1 MGSYI
6 DNINSLAD
14 APSTE
19 EGQGLI
25 NYSIEKNNNGS
36 FTITTNGTSVTST
49 VAPNTN
55 LNLNA
60 GQIST
65 SQINSSTNQQFNNVK
80 IYLNENL
87 YGPISLAGSPSDS
100 ARNKTLDGESLY
112 ISSDLL
118 CEGPIEG
125 LVDPD
130 GSTLNYLSLS
140 SNIPDSSSSLA
151 YGMYYNDTPIRDKK
165 TNFLNFSAANFL
177 VSYGQEVDNLNS
189 TPSAVYNYGSRVYDL
204 DTDPG
209 ITEFK
214 LYQFDEALFTDSPS
228 NALQQ
233 KLINARNISRNFS
246 HYVKNKYVTNATV
259 NIKVDNCFYIGGEG
273 STYSNHLRFVVCV
286 TDLSIRSRVYYFFQ
300 GYFVVKG
307 SPALIPIEIQF
318 GKKIDLKSN
327 NPEYIIN
334 VYSVEKRLSASDEKT
349 NNFAK
354 EFYVDSVVER
364 VGYRFSYPYSAMC
377 ENKIS
382 SKHFSSVPVRSF
394 DCKLLK
400 IKVPENYDSD
410 IREYIGDWNGN
421 FSKTLKWTDNPAWIF
436 YDLCL
441 NSRYGLAKTY
451 MTENDLNKWEMLKIS
466 KFCDELV
473 ITNAATKYSANDF
486 TYNNNLKIDE
496 KNYNTITF
504 EWSKSINELR
514 DAYPEN
520 GILFLYD
527 IKNESKESININFK
541 KIILSATLDGTT
553 ATLKLCNDFGMRRF
567 IESDSSGEFYKNLQL
582 YISGNPAL
590 LNTEEKAKFYALSY
604 ISRSVTN
611 EYNSSNTSVAQKFTK
626 SKIFDSSLKIKS
638 GKCVASQQ
646 GYYDFLE
653 PRFSANIY
661 INENVEGL
669 KILSDLASIFRG
681 VFYFRNGLLNL
692 TTDVKK
698 PIVYLFTNSNVK
710 DGNFN
715 YTSANLET
723 SFSVAKVSYLDKT
736 DNFKDKIVNVE
747 DSSLIKKYGLIE
759 KEILGFGITSRYQ
772 AERIGKWFLATSKL
786 ESQTVSFT
794 TGIEATNIKIGDIV
808 RVADDLKFSKLAFG
822 RIVSLDFE
830 NNYIYIDREVDPT
843 VLGKKIKIFSI
854 VDDEPLETTLSIFKV
869 DNANLRLQIFSKSF
883 VSWNSVA
890 KILSSEDGSVVRA
903 DNDGLAGWT
912 RKGYT
917 KQSFVNNCQLSYKV
931 TYPSTYLACGL
942 SSVNNITIDQTD
954 IDFAFYISGGGLYA
968 IEKGTYTTASPFNF
982 NKTIDEKSVLKI
994 VFDGTKI
1001 IYFLNDVNLREI
1013 SRSVGNPLYG
1023 VIACNTPYAEVN
1035 SLIFT
1040 TYPDIDY
1047 GKFSNLRADANFSIY
1062 FDDSLESED
1071 LYRII
1076 TINESSAN
1084 EYNITAMRYSNE
1096 KFDYVDEDKYVE
1108 KNQNVKKQIVFT
1120 TDDYIK
1126 SALSDSL
1133 ISANNNIVLR
1143 NLSYAEAISTDFDYS
1158 FYIENEIFT
1167 SDFSQKKYEAVEIDF
1182 ITYFSYLNLN
1192 PYVYGLYCT
1201 IIKDGKIL
1209 KFKINKNEAAK
1220 ITVFLGEK
1228 RENLASQTAPSFD
1241 LDIYAFDS
1249 NMKLINV

>member
-1 MGSYI
+1 MRTFDI
-6 DNINSLAD
+6 KNLAD
-14 APSTE
+14 GPTTE
-19 EGQGLI
+19 EGQGLL
-25 NYSIEKNNNGS
+25 NSNGVS
-36 FTITTNGTSVTST
+36 ANST
-49 VAPNTN
+49 VATNTN
-55 LNLNA
+55 SNLNA
-60 GQIST
+60 SQSSASQTNTST
-65 SQINSSTNQQFNNVK
+65 DQQTSDVK
-80 IYLNENL
+80 IYLNKDL

-100 ARNKTLDGESLY
+100 SRNKTLDTESLY

-130 GSTLNYLSLS
+130 GSTLNYLSLD
-140 SNIPDSSSSLA
+140 SNVANASSSLA

-165 TNFLNFSAANFL
+165 TNFLNFSAANFF
-177 VSYGQEVDNLNS
+177 VSYGQEIDNLNS
-189 TPSAVYNYGSRVYDL
+189 TPSAVYSYNSRIYDL
-204 DTDPG
+204 DIDPG

-214 LYQFDEALFTDSPS
+214 LYQFDEALFTDSTLVP
-228 NALQQ
+228 LQQ

-246 HYVKNKYVTNATV
+246 HYVKNKYTTRATV
-259 NIKVDNCFYIGGEG
+259 NIKVDTCFYIGGDG
-273 STYSNHLRFVVCV
+273 STFSNHARFVVCV
-286 TDLSIRSRVYYFFQ
+286 TNLFTRTRVYYFFQ

-307 SPALIPIEIQF
+307 SPTLIPIEIEF
-318 GKKIDLKSN
+318 GKKNDLKSN

-334 VYSVEKRLSASDEKT
+334 IYSVEKRLSASDEKT

-354 EFYVDSVVER
+354 EFYVDSVIEK
-364 VGYRFSYPYSAMC
+364 VGYRFSYPYSVVC

-382 SKHFSSVPVRSF
+382 SKHFSNVPVRSF
-394 DCKLLK
+394 HSKLLK
-400 IKVPENYDSD
+400 KKVPENYDTD
-410 IREYIGDWNGN
+410 VHEYIGDWNGY

-451 MTENDLNKWEMLKIS
+451 ITENDLNKWEMLKIS

-473 ITNAATKYSANDF
+473 ITNSATKYNADNFSYDNK
-486 TYNNNLKIDE
+486 LKIDE
-496 KNYNTITF
+496 KNYNVITF
-504 EWSKSINELR
+504 TWSKSINELR

-527 IKNESKESININFK
+527 VVNESEENININYK
-541 KIILSATLDGTT
+541 KIILSVSLDGTT
-553 ATLKLCNDFGMRRF
+553 ARLKLCNDFGMRRF
-567 IESDSSGEFYKNLQL
+567 IESDSSGEFYKSLQV
-582 YISGNPAL
+582 YISGNPAI
-590 LNTEEKAKFYALSY
+590 LNTEEKIKFYALSY
-604 ISRSVTN
+604 INSSVTS
-611 EYNSSNTSVAQKFTK
+611 EYPSSNTSIAQKFTK
-626 SKIFDSSLKIKS
+626 SKIFDSTLKIKS
-638 GKCVASQQ
+638 GKCVARQQ
-646 GYYDFLE
+646 DYYDFLE

-669 KILSDLASIFRG
+669 KILSDLASVFRG

-698 PIVYLFTNSNVK
+698 PVVYLFTNSNVK
-710 DGNFN
+710 EGNFT

-723 SFSVAKVSYLDKT
+723 TFSVVKVSYLDKT
-736 DNFKDKIVNVE
+736 DNFKDKIINVE

-786 ESQTVSFT
+786 ESQTVSFS
-794 TGIEATNIKIGDIV
+794 TGIEVTNIKIGDIV

-822 RIVSLDFE
+822 RVVSLDFK
-830 NNYIYIDREVDPT
+830 NNYIYIDREVNPT

-854 VDDEPLETTLSIFKV
+854 VDDEPLETTLSVFAV
-869 DNANLRLQIFSKSF
+869 DNPNLRLQIFSKSF

-890 KILSSEDGSVVRA
+890 KILSSEDGSIVRG
-903 DNDGLAGWT
+903 DNTGSAGWT

-917 KQSFVNNCQLSYKV
+917 KQNFVDNCQIFYKV

-954 IDFAFYISGGGLYA
+954 IDYAFYISGGALYA
-968 IEKGTYTTASPFNF
+968 IEKGLYTTASPFNF

-1001 IYFLNDVNLREI
+1001 IYFLNDVNLREVT
-1013 SRSVGNPLYG
+1013 RSIGNSLYG

-1035 SLIFT
+1035 NLNFT

-1047 GKFSNLRADANFSIY
+1047 GGFSNLRADANFSIY
-1062 FDDSLESED
+1062 YDDSSESED

-1076 TINESSAN
+1076 TINETSAN

-1096 KFDYVDEDKYVE
+1096 KFDYVDEDKYIE
-1108 KNQNVKKQIVFT
+1108 KNQNTKKQIVFS

-1126 SALSDSL
+1126 SALSDFL
-1133 ISANNNIVLR
+1133 ISEGDNIILR
-1143 NLSYAEAISTDFDYS
+1143 NLSYAEVVSKDFDYS

-1167 SDFSQKKYEAVEIDF
+1167 SNFNQKKYEAAEINF
-1182 ITYFSYLNLN
+1182 IKYFSYLTLN

-1209 KFKINKNEAAK
+1209 KFKVNKNEAAK

-1228 RENLASQTAPSFD
+1228 RESLASQTALSFD
-1241 LDIYAFDS
+1241 IDVYAFDS

>member
-1 MGSYI
+1 MPTSDI
-6 DNINSLAD
+6 KNLAD
-14 APSTE
+14 GPTTE
-19 EGQGLI
+19 EGQGLL
-25 NYSIEKNNNGS
+25 NSNGVS
-36 FTITTNGTSVTST
+36 ANST
-49 VAPNTN
+49 VATNTSSN
-55 LNLNA
+55 LN
-60 GQIST
+60 T
-65 SQINSSTNQQFNNVK
+65 SQSSASQTNINTDQQTSDVK
-80 IYLNENL
+80 IYLNKDI
-87 YGPISLAGSPSDS
+87 YGPVSLAGSLSDS
-100 ARNKTLDGESLY
+100 SRNKTLDTESSY

-130 GSTLNYLSLS
+130 GSTLNYLSLD
-140 SNIPDSSSSLA
+140 SNVANASSSLS

-165 TNFLNFSAANFL
+165 TNFLNFSAANFF
-177 VSYGQEVDNLNS
+177 VSYGQEIDNLNS
-189 TPSAVYNYGSRVYDL
+189 TPSAVYSYGSRIYDL
-204 DTDPG
+204 DIDPG

-214 LYQFDEALFTDSPS
+214 LYQFDEALFTDSTLVP
-228 NALQQ
+228 LQQ
-233 KLINARNISRNFS
+233 KLINAKNISRNFS
-246 HYVKNKYVTNATV
+246 HYVKNKYTTRATV
-259 NIKVDNCFYIGGEG
+259 NIKIDTCFYIGGDG
-273 STYSNHLRFVVCV
+273 STFSNHARFVVCV
-286 TDLSIRSRVYYFFQ
+286 TNLFTRTRVYYFFQ

-307 SPALIPIEIQF
+307 SPTLIPIEIEF
-318 GKKIDLKSN
+318 GKKNDLKSN

-334 VYSVEKRLSASDEKT
+334 IYSVEKRLSASDEKT

-354 EFYVDSVVER
+354 EFYVDSVIEK
-364 VGYRFSYPYSAMC
+364 VGYRFSYPYSVVC

-400 IKVPENYDSD
+400 IKVPENYDAD
-410 IREYIGDWNGN
+410 VHEYIDDWNGN

-451 MTENDLNKWEMLKIS
+451 ITENDLNKWEMLKIS

-473 ITNAATKYSANDF
+473 ITNAATKYNADNFNYD
-486 TYNNNLKIDE
+486 NNLKIDE
-496 KNYNTITF
+496 KNYNVITF
-504 EWSKSINELR
+504 TWSKSINELR

-520 GILFLYD
+520 GVLFLYD
-527 IKNESKESININFK
+527 VLNQSKENININYK
-541 KIILSATLDGTT
+541 KIILSVNLDGTT
-553 ATLKLCNDFGMRRF
+553 ARLKLCNDFGMRRF
-567 IESDSSGEFYKNLQL
+567 IESDSSGEFYKNLQV
-582 YISGNPAL
+582 YISGNPAV
-590 LNTEEKAKFYALSY
+590 LNTEEKIKFYALSY
-604 ISRSVTN
+604 INSSVTS
-611 EYNSSNTSVAQKFTK
+611 EYPSSNTLIAQKFTK
-626 SKIFDSSLKIKS
+626 SKIFDSTLKIKS
-638 GKCVASQQ
+638 GKCVARQQ
-646 GYYDFLE
+646 DYYDFLE

-669 KILSDLASIFRG
+669 KILSDLASVFRG

-698 PIVYLFTNSNVK
+698 PVVYLFTNSNVK
-710 DGNFN
+710 EGNFT

-723 SFSVAKVSYLDKT
+723 SFSVVKVSYLDKI
-736 DNFKDKIVNVE
+736 DNFKDKIINVE

-786 ESQTVSFT
+786 ESQTVSFS
-794 TGIEATNIKIGDIV
+794 TGIEVTNIKIGDIV

-822 RIVSLDFE
+822 RVVSLDFK
-830 NNYIYIDREVDPT
+830 NNYIYIDREVSPT

-854 VDDEPLETTLSIFKV
+854 VDDEPLETTLSVFGV
-869 DNANLRLQIFSKSF
+869 DNPNLRLQVFSKSF

-890 KILSSEDGSVVRA
+890 KILSSEDGSIVRG
-903 DNDGLAGWT
+903 DNTGSASWT

-917 KQSFVNNCQLSYKV
+917 KQSFIDNCQIFYKV

-954 IDFAFYISGGGLYA
+954 IDYAFYISSGALYA
-968 IEKGTYTTASPFNF
+968 IEKGVYTTASPFNF

-1001 IYFLNDVNLREI
+1001 IYFLNDVNLREVT
-1013 SRSVGNPLYG
+1013 RSIGNSLYG

-1035 SLIFT
+1035 NLNFT

-1047 GKFSNLRADANFSIY
+1047 GRFSNLRADANFSIY
-1062 FDDSLESED
+1062 YDDSSESED

-1076 TINESSAN
+1076 TINETSAN

-1096 KFDYVDEDKYVE
+1096 KFDYVDEDKYIE
-1108 KNQNVKKQIVFT
+1108 KNQKTKKQIVFT

-1133 ISANNNIVLR
+1133 ISANDNIILR
-1143 NLSYAEAISTDFDYS
+1143 NLSYAETISTDFDYS

-1167 SDFSQKKYEAVEIDF
+1167 SDFSQKKYEAAQINF
-1182 ITYFSYLNLN
+1182 ITYFSYLTLN
-1192 PYVYGLYCT
+1192 PFVYGLYCT

-1209 KFKINKNEAAK
+1209 KFKVNKNEAAK

-1228 RENLASQTAPSFD
+1228 RESLASQTAPSFD
-1241 LDIYAFDS
+1241 IDVYAFDS

>member
-1 MGSYI
+1 MPTFDI
-6 DNINSLAD
+6 KNLAD
-14 APSTE
+14 GPTTE
-19 EGQGLI
+19 EGQGLL
-25 NYSIEKNNNGS
+25 NSNGVS
-36 FTITTNGTSVTST
+36 ANST
-49 VAPNTN
+49 VATNTN
-55 LNLNA
+55 SNLNA
-60 GQIST
+60 SQSSASQTNIST
-65 SQINSSTNQQFNNVK
+65 DQQTSDVK
-80 IYLNENL
+80 IYLNKDL

-100 ARNKTLDGESLY
+100 SRNKTLDTESLY

-130 GSTLNYLSLS
+130 GSTLNYLSLD
-140 SNIPDSSSSLA
+140 SNVANASSSLA

-165 TNFLNFSAANFL
+165 TNFLNFSAANFF
-177 VSYGQEVDNLNS
+177 VSYGQEIDNLNS
-189 TPSAVYNYGSRVYDL
+189 TPSAVYNYNSRIYDL
-204 DTDPG
+204 DIDPG

-214 LYQFDEALFTDSPS
+214 LYQFDEALFTDSTLVP
-228 NALQQ
+228 LQQ

-246 HYVKNKYVTNATV
+246 HYVKNKYTTRATV
-259 NIKVDNCFYIGGEG
+259 NIKVDTCFYIGGDG
-273 STYSNHLRFVVCV
+273 STFSNHARFVVCV
-286 TDLSIRSRVYYFFQ
+286 TNLFTRTRVYYFFQ

-307 SPALIPIEIQF
+307 SPTLIPIEIEF
-318 GKKIDLKSN
+318 GKKNDLKSN

-334 VYSVEKRLSASDEKT
+334 IYSVEKRLSASDEKT

-354 EFYVDSVVER
+354 EFYVDSVIEK
-364 VGYRFSYPYSAMC
+364 VGYRFSYPYSVVC

-382 SKHFSSVPVRSF
+382 SKHFSNVPVRSF

-400 IKVPENYDSD
+400 IKVPENYDAD
-410 IREYIGDWNGN
+410 VHEYIGDWNGY

-451 MTENDLNKWEMLKIS
+451 ITENDLNKWEMLKIS

-473 ITNAATKYSANDF
+473 ITNSATKYNADNFSYDNK
-486 TYNNNLKIDE
+486 LKIDE
-496 KNYNTITF
+496 KNYNAITF
-504 EWSKSINELR
+504 TWSKSINELR

-527 IKNESKESININFK
+527 VVNESEENININYK
-541 KIILSATLDGTT
+541 KIILSASLDGTT
-553 ATLKLCNDFGMRRF
+553 ARLKLCNDFGMRRF
-567 IESDSSGEFYKNLQL
+567 IESDSSGEFYKSLQV
-582 YISGNPAL
+582 YISGNPAI
-590 LNTEEKAKFYALSY
+590 LNTEEKIKFYALSY
-604 ISRSVTN
+604 INSSVTS
-611 EYNSSNTSVAQKFTK
+611 EYPSSNTSIAQKFTK
-626 SKIFDSSLKIKS
+626 SKIFDSTLKIKS
-638 GKCVASQQ
+638 GKCVARQQ
-646 GYYDFLE
+646 DYYDFLE

-669 KILSDLASIFRG
+669 KILSDLASVFRG

-698 PIVYLFTNSNVK
+698 PVVYLFTNSNVK
-710 DGNFN
+710 EGNFT

-723 SFSVAKVSYLDKT
+723 SFSVVKVSYLDKT
-736 DNFKDKIVNVE
+736 DNFKDKIINVE

-786 ESQTVSFT
+786 ESQTVSFS
-794 TGIEATNIKIGDIV
+794 TGIEVTNIKIGDIV

-822 RIVSLDFE
+822 RVVSLDFK
-830 NNYIYIDREVDPT
+830 NNYIYIDREVNPT

-854 VDDEPLETTLSIFKV
+854 VDDEPLETTLSVFAV
-869 DNANLRLQIFSKSF
+869 DNPNLRLQIFSKSF

-890 KILSSEDGSVVRA
+890 KILSSEDGSIVRG
-903 DNDGLAGWT
+903 DNTGSAGWT

-917 KQSFVNNCQLSYKV
+917 KQNFVDNCQIFYKV

-954 IDFAFYISGGGLYA
+954 IDYAFYISGGALYA
-968 IEKGTYTTASPFNF
+968 IEKGLYTTASPFNF

-1001 IYFLNDVNLREI
+1001 IYFLNDVNLREVT
-1013 SRSVGNPLYG
+1013 RSIGNSLYG

-1035 SLIFT
+1035 NLNFT

-1047 GKFSNLRADANFSIY
+1047 GRFSNLRADANFSIY
-1062 FDDSLESED
+1062 YDDSSESED

-1076 TINESSAN
+1076 TINETSAN

-1096 KFDYVDEDKYVE
+1096 KFDYVDEDKYIE
-1108 KNQNVKKQIVFT
+1108 KNQNTKKQIVFS

-1126 SALSDSL
+1126 SALSDFL
-1133 ISANNNIVLR
+1133 ISEGDNIILR
-1143 NLSYAEAISTDFDYS
+1143 NLSYAEVVSKDFDYS

-1167 SDFSQKKYEAVEIDF
+1167 SNFNQKKYEAAEINF
-1182 ITYFSYLNLN
+1182 IKYFSYLTLN

-1209 KFKINKNEAAK
+1209 KFKVNKNEAAK

-1228 RENLASQTAPSFD
+1228 RESLASQTALSFD
-1241 LDIYAFDS
+1241 IDVYAFDS

>member
-1 MGSYI
+1 MLTFDI
-6 DNINSLAD
+6 KNLAD
-14 APSTE
+14 GPTTE
-19 EGQGLI
+19 EGQGLL
-25 NYSIEKNNNGS
+25 NSNGVS
-36 FTITTNGTSVTST
+36 ANST
-49 VAPNTN
+49 VATNTN
-55 LNLNA
+55 SNLNA
-60 GQIST
+60 SQSSASQTNISADQQT
-65 SQINSSTNQQFNNVK
+65 SDVK
-80 IYLNENL
+80 IYLNKDL

-100 ARNKTLDGESLY
+100 SRNKTLDTESLY

-130 GSTLNYLSLS
+130 GSTLNYLSLD
-140 SNIPDSSSSLA
+140 SNVANASSSLA

-165 TNFLNFSAANFL
+165 TNFLNFSAANFF
-177 VSYGQEVDNLNS
+177 VSYGQEIDNLNS
-189 TPSAVYNYGSRVYDL
+189 TPSAVYSYNSRIYDL
-204 DTDPG
+204 DIDPG

-214 LYQFDEALFTDSPS
+214 LYQFDEALFTDSTLVP
-228 NALQQ
+228 LQQ

-246 HYVKNKYVTNATV
+246 HYVKNKYTTRATV
-259 NIKVDNCFYIGGEG
+259 NIKVDTCFYIGGDG
-273 STYSNHLRFVVCV
+273 STFSNHARFVVCV
-286 TDLSIRSRVYYFFQ
+286 TNLFTRTRVYYFFQ

-307 SPALIPIEIQF
+307 SPTLIPIEIEF
-318 GKKIDLKSN
+318 GKKNDLKSN

-334 VYSVEKRLSASDEKT
+334 IYSVEKRLSASDEKT

-354 EFYVDSVVER
+354 EFYVDSVIEK
-364 VGYRFSYPYSAMC
+364 VGYRFSYPYSVVC

-382 SKHFSSVPVRSF
+382 SKHFSNVPVRSF

-400 IKVPENYDSD
+400 IKVPENYDAD
-410 IREYIGDWNGN
+410 VHEYIGDWNGY

-451 MTENDLNKWEMLKIS
+451 ITENDLNKWEMLKIS

-473 ITNAATKYSANDF
+473 ITNSATKYNADNFSYDNK
-486 TYNNNLKIDE
+486 LKIDE
-496 KNYNTITF
+496 KNYNAITF
-504 EWSKSINELR
+504 TWSKSINELR

-527 IKNESKESININFK
+527 VVNESEENININYK
-541 KIILSATLDGTT
+541 KIILSASLDGTT
-553 ATLKLCNDFGMRRF
+553 ARLKLCNDFGMRRF
-567 IESDSSGEFYKNLQL
+567 IESDSSGEFYKNLQV
-582 YISGNPAL
+582 YISGNPAI
-590 LNTEEKAKFYALSY
+590 LNTEEKIKFYALSY
-604 ISRSVTN
+604 INSSVTS
-611 EYNSSNTSVAQKFTK
+611 EYPSSNTSIAQKFTK
-626 SKIFDSSLKIKS
+626 SKIFDSTLKIKS
-638 GKCVASQQ
+638 GKCVARQQ
-646 GYYDFLE
+646 DYYDFLE

-669 KILSDLASIFRG
+669 KILSDLASVFRG

-698 PIVYLFTNSNVK
+698 PVVYLFTNSNVK
-710 DGNFN
+710 EGNFT

-723 SFSVAKVSYLDKT
+723 SFSVVKVSYLDKT
-736 DNFKDKIVNVE
+736 DNFKDKIINVE

-786 ESQTVSFT
+786 ESQTVSFS
-794 TGIEATNIKIGDIV
+794 TGIEVTNIKIGDIV

-822 RIVSLDFE
+822 RVVSLDFK
-830 NNYIYIDREVDPT
+830 NNYIYIDREVNPT

-854 VDDEPLETTLSIFKV
+854 VDDEPLETTLSVFAV
-869 DNANLRLQIFSKSF
+869 DNPNLRLQIFSKSF

-890 KILSSEDGSVVRA
+890 KILSSEDGSIVRG
-903 DNDGLAGWT
+903 DNTGSAGWT

-917 KQSFVNNCQLSYKV
+917 KQNFVDNCQIFYKV

-954 IDFAFYISGGGLYA
+954 IDYAFYISGGALYA
-968 IEKGTYTTASPFNF
+968 IEKGLYTTASPFNF
-982 NKTIDEKSVLKI
+982 NKTINEKSVLKI

-1001 IYFLNDVNLREI
+1001 IYFLNDVNLREVT
-1013 SRSVGNPLYG
+1013 RSIGNSLYG

-1035 SLIFT
+1035 NLNFT

-1047 GKFSNLRADANFSIY
+1047 GRFSNLRADANFSIY
-1062 FDDSLESED
+1062 YDDSSESED

-1076 TINESSAN
+1076 TINETSAN

-1096 KFDYVDEDKYVE
+1096 KFDYVDEDKYIE
-1108 KNQNVKKQIVFT
+1108 KNQNTKKQIVFS

-1126 SALSDSL
+1126 SALSDFL
-1133 ISANNNIVLR
+1133 ISEGDNIILR
-1143 NLSYAEAISTDFDYS
+1143 NLSYAEVVSKDFDYS

-1167 SDFSQKKYEAVEIDF
+1167 SNFNQKKYEAAEINF
-1182 ITYFSYLNLN
+1182 IKYFSYLTLN

-1209 KFKINKNEAAK
+1209 KFKVNKNEAAK

-1228 RENLASQTAPSFD
+1228 RESLASQTALSFD
-1241 LDIYAFDS
+1241 IDVYAFDS

>member
-1 MGSYI
+1 MPTFDI
-6 DNINSLAD
+6 KNLAD
-14 APSTE
+14 GPTTE
-19 EGQGLI
+19 EGQGLL
-25 NYSIEKNNNGS
+25 NSNGVS
-36 FTITTNGTSVTST
+36 ANST
-49 VAPNTN
+49 VATNTN
-55 LNLNA
+55 SNLNA
-60 GQIST
+60 SQSSASQTNIST
-65 SQINSSTNQQFNNVK
+65 DQQTSDVK
-80 IYLNENL
+80 IYLNKDL

-100 ARNKTLDGESLY
+100 SRNKTLDTESLY

-130 GSTLNYLSLS
+130 GSTLNYLSFD
-140 SNIPDSSSSLA
+140 SNVANASSSLA

-165 TNFLNFSAANFL
+165 TNFLNFSAANFF
-177 VSYGQEVDNLNS
+177 VSYGQEIDNLNS
-189 TPSAVYNYGSRVYDL
+189 TPSAVYSYNSRIYDL
-204 DTDPG
+204 DIDPG

-214 LYQFDEALFTDSPS
+214 LYQFDEALFTDSTLVP
-228 NALQQ
+228 LQQ

-246 HYVKNKYVTNATV
+246 HYVKNKYTTRATV
-259 NIKVDNCFYIGGEG
+259 NIKVDTCFYIGGDG
-273 STYSNHLRFVVCV
+273 STFSNHARFVVCV
-286 TDLSIRSRVYYFFQ
+286 TNLFTRTRVYYFFQ

-307 SPALIPIEIQF
+307 SPTLIPIEIEF
-318 GKKIDLKSN
+318 GKKNDLKSN

-334 VYSVEKRLSASDEKT
+334 IYSVEKRLSASDEKT

-354 EFYVDSVVER
+354 EFYVDSVIEK
-364 VGYRFSYPYSAMC
+364 VGYRFSYPYSVVC

-382 SKHFSSVPVRSF
+382 SKHFSNVPVRSF

-400 IKVPENYDSD
+400 IKVPENYDAD
-410 IREYIGDWNGN
+410 VHEYIGDWNGY

-451 MTENDLNKWEMLKIS
+451 ITENDLNKWEMLKIS

-473 ITNAATKYSANDF
+473 ITNAATKYNADNFSYDNK
-486 TYNNNLKIDE
+486 LKIDE

-504 EWSKSINELR
+504 TWSKSINELR

-527 IKNESKESININFK
+527 VVNESEENININYK
-541 KIILSATLDGTT
+541 KIILSASLDGTT
-553 ATLKLCNDFGMRRF
+553 ARLKLCNDFGMRRF
-567 IESDSSGEFYKNLQL
+567 IESDSSGEFYKSLQV
-582 YISGNPAL
+582 YISGNPAI
-590 LNTEEKAKFYALSY
+590 LNTEEKIKFYALSY
-604 ISRSVTN
+604 INSSVTS
-611 EYNSSNTSVAQKFTK
+611 EYPSSNTSIAQKFTK
-626 SKIFDSSLKIKS
+626 SKIFDSTLKIKS
-638 GKCVASQQ
+638 GKCVARQQ
-646 GYYDFLE
+646 DYYDFLE

-669 KILSDLASIFRG
+669 KILSDLASVFRG

-698 PIVYLFTNSNVK
+698 PVVYLFTNSNVK
-710 DGNFN
+710 EGNFT

-723 SFSVAKVSYLDKT
+723 SFSVVKVSYLDKT
-736 DNFKDKIVNVE
+736 DNFKDKIINVE

-786 ESQTVSFT
+786 ESQTVSFS
-794 TGIEATNIKIGDIV
+794 TGIEVTNIKIGDIV

-822 RIVSLDFE
+822 RVVSLDFK
-830 NNYIYIDREVDPT
+830 NNYIYIDREVNPT

-854 VDDEPLETTLSIFKV
+854 VDDEPLETTLSVFAV
-869 DNANLRLQIFSKSF
+869 DNPNLRLQIFSKSF

-890 KILSSEDGSVVRA
+890 KILSSEDGSIVRG
-903 DNDGLAGWT
+903 DNTGSAGWT

-917 KQSFVNNCQLSYKV
+917 KQNFVDNCQIFYKV

-954 IDFAFYISGGGLYA
+954 IDYAFYISGGALYA
-968 IEKGTYTTASPFNF
+968 IEKGLYTTASPFNF

-1001 IYFLNDVNLREI
+1001 IYFLNDVNLREVT
-1013 SRSVGNPLYG
+1013 RSIGNSLYG

-1035 SLIFT
+1035 NLNFT

-1047 GKFSNLRADANFSIY
+1047 GRFSNLRADANFSIY
-1062 FDDSLESED
+1062 YDDSSESED

-1076 TINESSAN
+1076 TINETSDN

-1096 KFDYVDEDKYVE
+1096 KFDYVDEDKYIE
-1108 KNQNVKKQIVFT
+1108 KNQNTKKQIVFS

-1126 SALSDSL
+1126 SALSDFL
-1133 ISANNNIVLR
+1133 ISEGDNIILR
-1143 NLSYAEAISTDFDYS
+1143 NLSYAEVVSKDFDYS

-1167 SDFSQKKYEAVEIDF
+1167 SNFNQKKYEAAEINF
-1182 ITYFSYLNLN
+1182 IKYFSYLTLN

-1209 KFKINKNEAAK
+1209 KFKVNKNEAAK

-1228 RENLASQTAPSFD
+1228 RESLASQTALSFD
-1241 LDIYAFDS
+1241 IDVYAFDS

>member
-1 MGSYI
+1 MATFYI
-6 DNINSLAD
+6 TNLAD
-14 APSTE
+14 GPTTE
-19 EGQGLI
+19 EGQGLL
-25 NYSIEKNNNGS
+25 NSNGVS
-36 FTITTNGTSVTST
+36 ANST
-49 VAPNTN
+49 VATNTN
-55 LNLNA
+55 SNLNA
-60 GQIST
+60 SQSSASQISISTDQQT
-65 SQINSSTNQQFNNVK
+65 SDVK
-80 IYLNENL
+80 IYLNKDL

-100 ARNKTLDGESLY
+100 SRNKTLDTESLY

-130 GSTLNYLSLS
+130 GSTLNYLSLD
-140 SNIPDSSSSLA
+140 SNVANASSSLA

-165 TNFLNFSAANFL
+165 TNFLNFSAANFF
-177 VSYGQEVDNLNS
+177 VSYGQEIDNLNS
-189 TPSAVYNYGSRVYDL
+189 TPSAVYSYNSRIYDL
-204 DTDPG
+204 DIDPG

-214 LYQFDEALFTDSPS
+214 LYQFDEALFTDSTLVP
-228 NALQQ
+228 LQQ

-246 HYVKNKYVTNATV
+246 HYVKNKYTTRATV
-259 NIKVDNCFYIGGEG
+259 NIKVDTCFYIGGDG
-273 STYSNHLRFVVCV
+273 STFSNHARFVVCV
-286 TDLSIRSRVYYFFQ
+286 TNLFTRTRVYYFFQ

-307 SPALIPIEIQF
+307 SPTLIPIEIEF
-318 GKKIDLKSN
+318 GKKNDLKSN

-334 VYSVEKRLSASDEKT
+334 IYSVEKRLSASDEKT

-354 EFYVDSVVER
+354 EFYVDSVIEK
-364 VGYRFSYPYSAMC
+364 VGYRFSYPYSVVC

-382 SKHFSSVPVRSF
+382 SKHFSNVPVRSF

-400 IKVPENYDSD
+400 IKVPENYDAD
-410 IREYIGDWNGN
+410 VHEYIGDWNGY

-451 MTENDLNKWEMLKIS
+451 ITENDLNKWEMLKIS

-473 ITNAATKYSANDF
+473 ITNSATKYNADNFSYDNK
-486 TYNNNLKIDE
+486 LKIDE

-504 EWSKSINELR
+504 TWSKSINELR

-527 IKNESKESININFK
+527 VVNESEENININYK
-541 KIILSATLDGTT
+541 KIILSASLDGTT
-553 ATLKLCNDFGMRRF
+553 ARLKLCNDFGMRRF
-567 IESDSSGEFYKNLQL
+567 IESDSSGEFYKSLQV
-582 YISGNPAL
+582 YISGNPAI
-590 LNTEEKAKFYALSY
+590 LNTEEKIKFYALSY
-604 ISRSVTN
+604 INSSVTS
-611 EYNSSNTSVAQKFTK
+611 EYPSSNTSIAQKFTK
-626 SKIFDSSLKIKS
+626 SKIFDSTLKIKS
-638 GKCVASQQ
+638 GKCVARQQ
-646 GYYDFLE
+646 DYYDFLE

-669 KILSDLASIFRG
+669 KILSDLASVFRG

-698 PIVYLFTNSNVK
+698 PVVYLFTNSNVK
-710 DGNFN
+710 EGNFT

-723 SFSVAKVSYLDKT
+723 SFSVVKVSYLDKT
-736 DNFKDKIVNVE
+736 DNFKDKIINVE

-786 ESQTVSFT
+786 ESQTVSFS
-794 TGIEATNIKIGDIV
+794 TGIEVTNIKIGDIV

-822 RIVSLDFE
+822 RVVSLDFK
-830 NNYIYIDREVDPT
+830 NNYIYIDREVNPT

-854 VDDEPLETTLSIFKV
+854 VDDEPLETTLSVFAV
-869 DNANLRLQIFSKSF
+869 DNPNLRLQIFSKSF

-890 KILSSEDGSVVRA
+890 KILSSEDGSIVRG
-903 DNDGLAGWT
+903 DNTGSAGWT

-917 KQSFVNNCQLSYKV
+917 KQNFVDNCQIFYKV

-954 IDFAFYISGGGLYA
+954 IDYAFYISGGALYA
-968 IEKGTYTTASPFNF
+968 IEKGLYTTASPFNF

-1001 IYFLNDVNLREI
+1001 IYFLNDVNLREVT
-1013 SRSVGNPLYG
+1013 RSIGNSLYG

-1035 SLIFT
+1035 NLNFT

-1047 GKFSNLRADANFSIY
+1047 GRFSNLRADANFSIY
-1062 FDDSLESED
+1062 YDDSSESED

-1076 TINESSAN
+1076 TINETSAN

-1096 KFDYVDEDKYVE
+1096 KFDYVDEDKYIE
-1108 KNQNVKKQIVFT
+1108 KNQNTKKQIVFS

-1126 SALSDSL
+1126 SALSDFL
-1133 ISANNNIVLR
+1133 ISEGDNIILR
-1143 NLSYAEAISTDFDYS
+1143 NLSYAEVVSKDFDYS

-1167 SDFSQKKYEAVEIDF
+1167 SNFNQKKYEVAEINF
-1182 ITYFSYLNLN
+1182 IKYFSYLTLN

-1209 KFKINKNEAAK
+1209 KFKVNKNEAAK

-1228 RENLASQTAPSFD
+1228 RESLASQTALSFD
-1241 LDIYAFDS
+1241 IDVYAFDS